1 MPDRIFVAHKMR
13 MLFRATEEDSLASQ
27 LMKLIS
33 VPLTVLRDYTVPIA
47 EEEQWDRQRASV
59 VPMTTV
65 FAFLWLNGNMKQEE
79 GSVFKNPAFVCG
91 LVWVLPGAAIGYMI
105 R

>member
-13 MLFRATEEDSLASQ
+13 MLFRSTRDDSLATQ
-27 LMKLIS
+27 LMKLVS
-33 VPLTVLRDYTVPIA
+33 VPLTVLRDYSVPIP

-59 VPMTTV
+59 VPMTSV
-65 FAFLWLNGNMKQEE
+65 FAFLWLNGNMNQEDT
-79 GSVFKNPAFVCG
+79 PAYQSKAFLVG
-91 LVWVLPGAAIGYMI
+91 LLWLLPGGAIGYMI